1 MTATLHKKGGTYFID
16 EIFLDKEYK
25 VLSIK
30 CEPRSE
36 WDKGQK
42 FTILLSKEDIIKLRI
57 VKEQMELFE

>member
-1 MTATLHKKGGTYFID
+1 MAGTLHKKGGTYII
-16 EIFLDKEYK
+16 EEMFLDKDFK

-30 CEPRSE
+30 CEPHSE

-42 FTILLSKEDIIKLRI
+42 FTILLSKEDILKLRI